1 MLNSECLQRLQEFPN
16 INNNKGI
23 SIAVEAPT
31 CCSGY
36 AEFNVDRHV
45 PLRQY
50 FGKTIDS
57 PTTYKDNIC
66 SRMSYGVGSGSSTV
80 GGDIQ
85 STRTSELSKGMSLM
99 ITELN
104 KYQFCVGNY
113 CKKKFSFNHVTVLYY
128 LSNAH
133 SHPVISLKK
142 HCDVVVSPD
151 NIVGKNNNSQ
161 TPGTPTIVLTL
172 HCSKVLDLFKRY
184 STGKKFDKGS
194 KVDSIQLNHG
204 DLFVL
209 HPRDERV
216 IRRRVRGNNIDSYEL
231 EKSTS
236 QFQHGVHF
244 KNLPSLRKN
253 KNRDNYKVSIS
264 VCFRNVQ
271 RKLMFST
278 VSNLQISK
286 SFHKLENPRNT
297 NAMISRYDVITKKRK
312 TLDNQYELKRISK
325 LLKRFK

>member
-1 MLNSECLQRLQEFPN
+1 M
-16 INNNKGI
+16 
-23 SIAVEAPT
+23 
-31 CCSGY
+31 
-36 AEFNVDRHV
+36 
-45 PLRQY
+45 
-50 FGKTIDS
+50 
-57 PTTYKDNIC
+57 
-66 SRMSYGVGSGSSTV
+66 
-80 GGDIQ
+80 
-85 STRTSELSKGMSLM
+85 
-99 ITELN
+99 
-104 KYQFCVGNY
+104 
-113 CKKKFSFNHVTVLYY
+113 
-128 LSNAH
+128 
-133 SHPVISLKK
+133 
-142 HCDVVVSPD
+142 
-151 NIVGKNNNSQ
+151 
-161 TPGTPTIVLTL
+161 
-172 HCSKVLDLFKRY
+172 
-184 STGKKFDKGS
+184 
-194 KVDSIQLNHG
+194 
-204 DLFVL
+204 

-216 IRRRVRGNNIDSYEL
+216 SRRRVRGNNIDSYEL

-297 NAMISRYDVITKKRK
+297 SAMISRYDVITKKRK